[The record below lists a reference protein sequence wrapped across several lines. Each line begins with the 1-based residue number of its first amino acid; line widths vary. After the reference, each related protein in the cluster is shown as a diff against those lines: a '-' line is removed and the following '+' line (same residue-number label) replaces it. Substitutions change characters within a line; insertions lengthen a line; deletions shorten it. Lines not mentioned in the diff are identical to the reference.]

1 MNRPEGCEGS
11 KECSSC
17 GKMKELELY
26 KKKRGGQREA
36 RCRECISAVGSD
48 YYQKNKEVILER
60 QRKRYGTHGRKRKSQ
75 DSTRR
80 KRLSTV
86 PGRAVELLRAA
97 RRRAKEK
104 GIPCTLTK
112 RWVMD
117 RLRSGVC
124 QETGMAFD
132 MVMAGG
138 RNKLAPSIDRH
149 DLSQGYTPYNCRV
162 VIWAWNCARGQYG
175 TRFLLEMVDAFQG
188 RTGLSEEGSATSLED
203 DQEPSSSSD
212 TI

>member
-1 MNRPEGCEGS
+1 MNSTDGCEGS
-11 KECSSC
+11 KKCSTC
-17 GKMKELELY
+17 GEIKDVEQYRRKGPN
-26 KKKRGGQREA
+26 RRET
-36 RCRECISAVGSD
+36 RCRSCLSVVYAD
-48 YYQKNKEVILER
+48 YYESNRAEILDR
-60 QRKRYGTHGRKRKSQ
+60 QRKRYAKHGRKRQSQ
-75 DSTRR
+75 DSSRR
-80 KRLSTV
+80 KRLSTIS
-86 PGRAVELLRAA
+86 GRSVELLRSA
-97 RRRAKEK
+97 RRRAREKE
-104 GIPCTLTK
+104 IPFTLTK

-132 MVMAGG
+132 MIMSGG

-149 DLSQGYTPYNCRV
+149 DLTQGYTPYNCRV

-188 RTGLSEEGSATSLED
+188 RTGLPEEGSATSLEG

-212 TI
+212 TY